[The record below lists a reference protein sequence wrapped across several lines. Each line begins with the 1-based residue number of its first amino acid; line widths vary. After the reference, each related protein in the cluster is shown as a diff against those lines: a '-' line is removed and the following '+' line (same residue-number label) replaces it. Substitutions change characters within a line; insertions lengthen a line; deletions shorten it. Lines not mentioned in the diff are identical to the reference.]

1 MAGKIK
7 VDGIEVSVSAS
18 SFDDIDVIECIAD
31 AANPD
36 SDQQTQMVAVV
47 KLLRMVFGSDYE
59 RVKTELRKRHG
70 GRLTVETMSE
80 FMNRCAE
87 AAQAKNS

>member
-47 KLLRMVFGSDYE
+47 KLLRMVFGSDYK
-59 RVKTELRKRHG
+59 RVKSELRKRNG

-87 AAQAKNS
+87 AVQAKN